1 MCGKYLPSKYEDRS
15 SIPETRGKKMVSVTA
30 GAYNLSQHGGSRGSK
45 IPRAQ

>member
-15 SIPETRGKKMVSVTA
+15 SIPESRKKMVSVTA
-30 GAYNLSQHGGSRGSK
+30 GAYNLSQHGGSRDSK